1 MRVKESRLIIDRAN
15 QASFDIF
22 DRIYIYIYIS
32 RTIIV
37 FFSILLISNWECTWL
52 AIIEH
57 PLSTWSIVFGGNNFG
72 ELCTTSWRYCRPS
85 IRYEVTAVVREW
97 RKRRGRVAHV
107 TLGRAIF
114 AVNRFVFRAVDCQPS
129 YVASILDVKTWSQ
142 SREIKVCKR
151 SHTFSIRHSL
161 RIFFSFSIYEKK
173 RNFKTHD
180 RMNWKKNDYNIKRT
194 QQTAQARAHA
204 RASARVISRR
214 LCLYADNFLI

>member
-1 MRVKESRLIIDRAN
+1 M
-15 QASFDIF
+15 
-22 DRIYIYIYIS
+22 
-32 RTIIV
+32 
-37 FFSILLISNWECTWL
+37 FFSILLISSWECTWL

-180 RMNWKKNDYNIKRT
+180 RMNWKKKWLQHKTHTADSTSTRT
-194 QQTAQARAHA
+194 RARERA
-204 RASARVISRR
+204 RYFTSFVP
-214 LCLYADNFLI
+214 LCW